1 MPAPVVRLRP
11 LRRAEV
17 EPLDAA
23 MSDPDRAGT
32 YTWFGQRSGGLAQ
45 RWERSELITDDRGIL
60 AIETDDGDLAGWM
73 SWHVRDN
80 GPPPHGRCWM
90 IGAFV
95 LPEHRRKGIG
105 TAAHLAVARH
115 LFTHT
120 QAVRVEA
127 GTETGNVP
135 ERHALERAGFVH
147 EGTLRQAVFRDG
159 DWRDMAVYSILRADV
174 AGSPGALA

>member
-1 MPAPVVRLRP
+1 MVRLRP
-11 LRRAEV
+11 LGGADVEV
-17 EPLDAA
+17 LDAA
-23 MSDPDRAGT
+23 MSDPEQAGT
-32 YTWFGQRSGGLAQ
+32 YTWFGQSSGGLAK
-45 RWERSELITDDRGIL
+45 RLESGELVTDDKGVL
-60 AIETDDGDLAGWM
+60 AIETDDGELAGWM

-105 TAAHLAVARH
+105 TAAHVAVARH

-127 GTETGNVP
+127 GTETGNVA
-135 ERHALERAGFVH
+135 ERRALEHAGFVR

-159 DWRDMAVYSILRADV
+159 EWRDIAMYSVLRTDVRAADR
-174 AGSPGALA
+174 